1 MESIQLNNSRT
12 LKEKLMDRVII
23 LITWLSIT
31 SISIL
36 IAKTILTELMTLIA

>member
-12 LKEKLMDRVII
+12 LKDKLLDRVII
-23 LITWLSIT
+23 IVTWLSIT

-36 IAKTILTELMTLIA
+36 IAKTILTELMTLIT